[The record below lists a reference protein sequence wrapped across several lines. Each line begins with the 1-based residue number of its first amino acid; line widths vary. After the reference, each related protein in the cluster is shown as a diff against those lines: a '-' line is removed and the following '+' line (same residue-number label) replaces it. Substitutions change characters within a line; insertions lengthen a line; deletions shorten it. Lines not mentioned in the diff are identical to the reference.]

1 MTCADTPAAWRVAAR
16 GLGLVRASL
25 AGRLLVIAAIIVYA
39 VARDDTGTCSRV
51 LQVAIAAGYVAAVVA
66 SAAGAWWVAWCGP
79 RGYRPAI
86 VGAAALT
93 TEATITSL
101 AIIGTIR
108 ATPDIV
114 YVAAIAFI
122 GGVIAVVFAA
132 RALADGASRPDHAR
146 WAGQVGGH
154 MIFAV
159 VLAVAA
165 FLLVPVNE
173 AMTCTIAMIDVVYAC
188 VLYLA
193 ATLMLGA
200 VRDALHAY
208 APGPPLAIA
217 RVRRGG

>member
-51 LQVAIAAGYVAAVVA
+51 LQVAIAAGYVAAVGA

-108 ATPDIV
+108 A
-114 YVAAIAFI
+114 
-122 GGVIAVVFAA
+122 
-132 RALADGASRPDHAR
+132 
-146 WAGQVGGH
+146 
-154 MIFAV
+154 
-159 VLAVAA
+159 
-165 FLLVPVNE
+165 
-173 AMTCTIAMIDVVYAC
+173 
-188 VLYLA
+188 
-193 ATLMLGA
+193 
-200 VRDALHAY
+200 
-208 APGPPLAIA
+208 
-217 RVRRGG
+217 